1 MSLVDVQTR
10 LSGWIR
16 APEGVARALDEQDG
30 GAPGASTGIARRR
43 LEALIRGD
51 GALDATGRLEIYA
64 NAYFHRIHGVLC
76 DDYPALAGAL
86 GADLFRDLVTSY
98 LLVHPSRHPSLR
110 YVGDRL
116 PGFLA
121 TEDAAAGL
129 RERAPWAADLAALEW
144 LRCEVFD
151 AADEPLLTRDAV
163 AARAPEAF
171 ADLSLRLGSWVRL
184 AHFAHPVD
192 RIWRQGCDG
201 KAPAATSEVEPVC
214 MLVFRREERVLH
226 RPLEDLEADALEARP
241 LDDRFRR
248 PLRMGREPRRRVRG
262 AAAGGG
268 LARALARRGAARGAR
283 RERLGHV
290 RLARGRAGSVSRS
303 GRIGPSFRLTTSRR
317 ARSLRP
323 AARRPRADPA
333 AGRGPLG
340 SVRRPL
346 HSPRR
351 AIGRWF
357 PC

>member
-1 MSLVDVQTR
+1 LQSR

-76 DDYPALAGAL
+76 DDYPALEGAL

-121 TEDAAAGL
+121 TEDAAAGV

-151 AADEPLLTRDAV
+151 SADGPLLTRDAV

-201 KAPAATSEVEPVC
+201 KAPAATYEVEPVC

-226 RPLEDLEADALEARP
+226 RPLEDLEADALELVRSTIDFAG
-241 LDDRFRR
+241 LC
-248 PLRMGREPRRRVRG
+248 EWVASRVG
-262 AAAGGG
+262 ASEAPQRAAGWLERWLDEAL
-268 LARALARRGAARGAR
+268 LAAPDESGSDMSASLADAREASR
-283 RERLGHV
+283 DP
-290 RLARGRAGSVSRS
+290 AGSGPRS
-303 GRIGPSFRLTTSRR
+303 G
-317 ARSLRP
+317 
-323 AARRPRADPA
+323 
-333 AGRGPLG
+333 
-340 SVRRPL
+340 
-346 HSPRR
+346 
-351 AIGRWF
+351 
-357 PC
+357 